1 MFGPNADIPAMMDR
15 LKKLMDE
22 EGLPFD
28 AGRHTTFN
36 SRLAQELAKW
46 AEGRPESEQLI
57 MALYQAYFVD
67 GKNIG
72 DLDVL
77 VEIAGQVGL
86 PAEEVAEQLQQR
98 SMQAAV
104 DEDWRYARS
113 IGVTGVPTFAVGMTG
128 VVGAQPYEQLAGLL
142 DHVGATR
149 R

>member
-1 MFGPNADIPAMMDR
+1 MMQR
-15 LKKLMDE
+15 LKGLMDE

-28 AGRHTTFN
+28 AGRYMTFN

-46 AEGRPESEQLI
+46 GEEKPESEQLN

-67 GKNIG
+67 GQNLG
-72 DLDVL
+72 EPEVL
-77 VEIAGQVGL
+77 KQVAARVGL
-86 PAEEVAEQLQQR
+86 PADEVMEQLEQR
-98 SMQAAV
+98 PMQPVV

-113 IGVTGVPTFAVGMTG
+113 IGVTGVPTFAVGLTG
-128 VVGAQPYEQLAGLL
+128 VVGAQPYEQLASLL